1 MIHLHD
7 GTHITLKR
15 KITAAAAAST
25 AQTPWLDYTRCLE
38 EAGHKDR
45 EEGWG
50 QCRRGSLP
58 RTAVHGRAASW
69 HVARLRWGTARNV
82 CFTTTHL
89 GFDSVATRQEPR
101 GACSS
106 GATGP
111 TALLRRWSPG
121 AARVGPGAMSQQP
134 SCQHWARA
142 SPKHALCSEM
152 RPQAPTREPPHLAS
166 LRRMTSAWVA
176 HQRRAVLSCRGT
188 GEGRH

>member
-1 MIHLHD
+1 MKTKRLYLASHQDAIHLHD

-15 KITAAAAAST
+15 KVTAAAAAST
-25 AQTPWLDYTRCLE
+25 AQTLWLDYTRCLE

-50 QCRRGSLP
+50 SGWGQCRRGPPP

-69 HVARLRWGTARNV
+69 HVARLRWERHV
-82 CFTTTHL
+82 MCVSPP

-111 TALLRRWSPG
+111 TALLRRRSAG
-121 AARVGPGAMSQQP
+121 AARVGPGGDEPATLLPAWGTRQP
-134 SCQHWARA
+134 QT
-142 SPKHALCSEM
+142 
-152 RPQAPTREPPHLAS
+152 RPVLRDAPTGPHP
-166 LRRMTSAWVA
+166 
-176 HQRRAVLSCRGT
+176 
-188 GEGRH
+188 

>member
-89 GFDSVATRQEPR
+89 GFDSGHQTGAQGSVFIGGNRPYSSAQEVEPWGRQGGAGGDEPATLLPALGTRQPQ
-101 GACSS
+101 
-106 GATGP
+106 T
-111 TALLRRWSPG
+111 
-121 AARVGPGAMSQQP
+121 
-134 SCQHWARA
+134 
-142 SPKHALCSEM
+142 
-152 RPQAPTREPPHLAS
+152 RP
-166 LRRMTSAWVA
+166 
-176 HQRRAVLSCRGT
+176 VL
-188 GEGRH
+188 